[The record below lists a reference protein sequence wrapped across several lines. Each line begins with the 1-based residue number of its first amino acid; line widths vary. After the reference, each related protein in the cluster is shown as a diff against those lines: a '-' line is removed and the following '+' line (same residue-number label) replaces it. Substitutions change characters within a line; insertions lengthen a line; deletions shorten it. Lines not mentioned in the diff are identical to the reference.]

1 MTATEGE
8 RPMPL
13 RWILPAIGVLII
25 MTSPNHAADDNACT
39 KGTVPA
45 TIETDRGNIR
55 IALDRE
61 EAPATVANFMRYAR
75 DGFYADT
82 VFHRVIPG
90 FMIQGGGLTADMER
104 KSTRAPITNESDN
117 GLSNARGTLAMART
131 SDPDSA
137 TSQFFI
143 NLTDNARL
151 DGQKGQPGYTVFA
164 RVTEGMD
171 VIDRIAAV
179 ETTRRG
185 GHRDVPLETIRIEA
199 VTVNDCGEETND
211 GGTP

>member
-1 MTATEGE
+1 MS
-8 RPMPL
+8 L

-25 MTSPNHAADDNACT
+25 MTTPTHAADADACPE
-39 KGTVPA
+39 GTVPA
-45 TIETDRGNIR
+45 TIETDRGSIR
-55 IALDRE
+55 IALDRKA
-61 EAPATVANFMRYAR
+61 APATVANFVRYAR

-82 VFHRVIPG
+82 LFHRVIPG
-90 FMIQGGGLTADMER
+90 FMIQGGGLTGNMER

-171 VIDRIAAV
+171 VVDRIAAV
-179 ETTRRG
+179 ETTRRA
-185 GHRDVPLETIRIEA
+185 GHRDVPRETIRIEA
-199 VTVNDCGEETND
+199 VTIADCGEEAK
-211 GGTP
+211 GGGKP

>member
-1 MTATEGE
+1 MF
-8 RPMPL
+8 L
-13 RWILPAIGVLII
+13 RWILPAIGVVII
-25 MTSPNHAADDNACT
+25 MTSPTHAAGDNACT
-39 KGTVPA
+39 EGTVPA

-55 IALDRE
+55 ITLDRGK
-61 EAPATVANFMRYAR
+61 APATVDNFLAYAR

-90 FMIQGGGLTADMER
+90 FMIQGGGLTGDMER

-171 VIDRIAAV
+171 VVDRIAAV

-185 GHRDVPLETIRIEA
+185 GHRDVPRETIRIEA
-199 VTVNDCGEETND
+199 VTIDDCGEETKD
-211 GGTP
+211 GGNT

>member
-1 MTATEGE
+1 MS
-8 RPMPL
+8 L

-25 MTSPNHAADDNACT
+25 MTSPTHAAGDNACT
-39 KGTVPA
+39 DGTVPA
-45 TIETDRGNIR
+45 TIETDRGSIR

-61 EAPATVANFMRYAR
+61 AAPATVANFLAYAR
-75 DGFYADT
+75 NGFYADT
-82 VFHRVIPG
+82 IFHRVIPG
-90 FMIQGGGLTADMER
+90 FMIQGGGMTEGMER
-104 KSTRAPITNESDN
+104 KPTRAPITNESDN

-151 DGQKGQPGYTVFA
+151 DGQKGQAGYTVFG
-164 RVTEGMD
+164 RVTDGMD
-171 VIDRIAAV
+171 VVDRIAAV

-185 GHRDVPLETIRIEA
+185 GHQDVPRDTIRIDA
-199 VTVNDCGEETND
+199 VTIEDCGEETQD
-211 GGTP
+211 GGNA

>member
-1 MTATEGE
+1 MS
-8 RPMPL
+8 L
-13 RWILPAIGVLII
+13 RWILPAIGVVII
-25 MTSPNHAADDNACT
+25 MTSPTHAAGDNACT
-39 KGTVPA
+39 EGTVPA

-55 IALDRE
+55 ITLDRGK
-61 EAPATVANFMRYAR
+61 APATVDNFLAYAR

-90 FMIQGGGLTADMER
+90 FMIQGGGLTGDMVR

-171 VIDRIAAV
+171 VVDRIAAV
-179 ETTRRG
+179 ETTRRA
-185 GHRDVPLETIRIEA
+185 GHRDVPRETIRIEA
-199 VTVNDCGEETND
+199 VTIDDCGEETKD
-211 GGTP
+211 GGNT